1 MALDELTETQR
12 EAADM
17 LADGTPEADVA
28 DELDV
33 ERSRLEAWVD
43 EHPYFEGALNRRRE
57 AKQRETADRLR
68 SLLPKALDALEEHLE
83 GGDVSPEAAM
93 KLLEMAGYDQF
104 RDMFAGKTDGEA
116 ILKAEAQARAGDEF
130 EVINDL
136 MDGVDQEQD
145 ALEQE
150 LAEKF
155 DGAESAE

>member
-17 LADGTPEADVA
+17 LTDGRSEADVA

-43 EHPYFEGALNRRRE
+43 EHPYFEAAQHRRRE
-57 AKQRETADRLR
+57 ALQRETADRLR

-83 GGDVSPEAAM
+83 SGDVSPKTAM

-116 ILKAEAQARAGDEF
+116 ILEAEARGRAGSGF
-130 EVINDL
+130 EPLDL
-136 MDGVDQEQD
+136 ANGVDQEQD
-145 ALEQE
+145 ALEKE

-155 DGAESAE
+155 DS